1 MDPKGNHQCPY
12 KREAGTCK
20 GEEDSV
26 SGERFEES
34 APLALKMGKEYI
46 RYRKY
51 IYMGCN
57 IL

>member
-46 RYRKY
+46 R
-51 IYMGCN
+51 
-57 IL
+57 